1 MGSRQFSAG
10 CLVSA
15 LPACRNT
22 LSIRQQQQADGL
34 HAGMGRRHP
43 MKRPQL
49 HPIPLDAVTFAPG
62 TVTLTMSIG
71 QWDALLAEAYKRG
84 HTLLELNANEQPVAA
99 YRLRSCAICLP

>member
-34 HAGMGRRHP
+34 HAGMGSRHP
-43 MKRPQL
+43 MKNGLFYFRVELPETGM
-49 HPIPLDAVTFAPG
+49 A
-62 TVTLTMSIG
+62 LTWIG
-71 QWDALLAEAYKRG
+71 GGLKA
-84 HTLLELNANEQPVAA
+84 
-99 YRLRSCAICLP
+99 S